1 MFHLDSWA
9 GRWFADG
16 MLTLRKLLPTPIEIV
31 KLLYYCCDKEIL
43 DPAEHQHLASSDQLH
58 L

>member
-1 MFHLDSWA
+1 MFHLDSVEIVMEMVMVTVTV
-9 GRWFADG
+9 R
-16 MLTLRKLLPTPIEIV
+16 PTPIEIV